1 MFTVKSPKLLIGLRK
16 TPGHQKR
23 PLLQPRPLLQLQR
36 RLQLPP
42 QQLQPL
48 RLPQPRPQL
57 QLPPQLRRQLPLRP
71 LPPPSLQ
78 FGANGVYGKAVV
90 STVVKKVELNFDS
103 ENVFK
108 AIALAIVPIH
118 NRVTFVRVLNGAY
131 GVNGDLALSL
141 VKLVQDF
148 EFANVKMHPII
159 PMVVEKVTSLTM
171 NHATKEHVLQLQ
183 QQRRLQRQRQ
193 QSQRPKLQ

>member
-71 LPPPSLQ
+71 LPSLQ
-78 FGANGVYGKAVV
+78 FGANGVIGKAAV